1 MPFTQP
7 GLTDQSVASGGVDET
22 VDEIQALAAAELTL
36 SSVGGSLTADGN
48 EQNLY
53 YDNEPL
59 GVFAPVV
66 LIVDVDNMEAADT
79 IVVKVYHRM
88 SDAGGLQLFQ
98 YNTWSGVDG
107 GLSDSVKLVV
117 VELYPNRHGYRIT
130 LQQTAGTNRAYP
142 WELYVGV

>member
-1 MPFTQP
+1 MLSHAA
-7 GLTDQSVASGGVDET
+7 LTDQSIASGAVDAT
-22 VDEIQALAAAELTL
+22 VDEIHAEVSATLTL
-36 SSVGGSLTADGN
+36 SVTGGSLTADGA

-66 LIVDVDNMEAADT
+66 LMLDLDNMQAGDT

-98 YNTWSGVDG
+98 YATWTGADGSLPNSRKVDKVA
-107 GLSDSVKLVV
+107 LC
-117 VELYPNRHGYRIT
+117 PNRHGYRVT
-130 LQQTAGTNRAYP
+130 LQQTAGVNRAYP
-142 WELYVGV
+142 WELYLGV